1 LKINNETIVALSTP
15 QGEGAIGVIRLSG
28 VEAVAI
34 ADKLFDG
41 RKALQEQKS
50 HTIHFGKIVADNELI
65 DEVVVSIFR
74 APHSYTGEDVIEISC
89 HGSPFILKKIMDLCV
104 TEGALPA
111 KPGEF
116 TMRAFFNGK
125 LDLSQ
130 AEAVADIIASENKAQ
145 HEMAFKQ
152 MRGGYSALIAG
163 LRNELIEFA
172 ALIELEL
179 DFSEEDVEF
188 ANRDKFTQLIQ
199 KIKSTVESLIR
210 SFDLGTVLKNGIP
223 VAIVGEPN
231 VGKSTL
237 LNALLQEEKAI
248 VSDIAGTTRDFIE
261 DTLSIDGIQFRFID
275 TAGIRQTN
283 DTLESIGIERSFQ
296 KMKSASIVLFLCD
309 IQQPYKQIVE
319 DFKKLVFTPE
329 QEVIILLNKS
339 DNIVQCDAYDIEEA
353 VSTLSG
359 KKAIALSAAT
369 GLHIDKLTNLLLEI
383 VADKKMQHN
392 GLFVSNARHLSALQ
406 ETLLHLQQ
414 IETGLAQNISGEFL
428 SIDIKMAL
436 HSLGL
441 ITGTIELDKDILGT
455 IFGKFCI
462 GK

>member
-1 LKINNETIVALSTP
+1 
-15 QGEGAIGVIRLSG
+15 
-28 VEAVAI
+28 
-34 ADKLFDG
+34 
-41 RKALQEQKS
+41 
-50 HTIHFGKIVADNELI
+50 
-65 DEVVVSIFR
+65 
-74 APHSYTGEDVIEISC
+74 
-89 HGSPFILKKIMDLCV
+89 
-104 TEGALPA
+104 
-111 KPGEF
+111 
-116 TMRAFFNGK
+116 
-125 LDLSQ
+125 
-130 AEAVADIIASENKAQ
+130 IASENKAQ

-152 MRGGYSALIAG
+152 MRGGYSAVIAG
-163 LRNELIEFA
+163 LRNELIEFS

-210 SFDLGTVLKNGIP
+210 SFELGNVLKNGIP

-237 LNALLQEEKAI
+237 LNALLLEEKAI

-275 TAGIRQTN
+275 TAGIRHTN

-309 IQQPYKQIVE
+309 IQQPYKLIVD

-359 KKAIALSAAT
+359 KKTIALSAAT
-369 GLHIDKLTNLLLEI
+369 GLQIDQLTKMLLQI
-383 VADKKMQHN
+383 VSAKKMQHN